1 PFTERLPAG
10 DYEAFMLL
18 APTDKGKRVAFAGL
32 DGGELATA
40 TQWLSAFCDERDV
53 LKLLSHEDTAGIE
66 IGSGLGALCG
76 EETFCAFAREVRRNS
91 EAFHPLDGAV
101 RMDGSTAQM
110 CRIKDLQLPVCSTGW
125 GEGNY
130 RCYYGIGADG
140 TYKGIL
146 CDFALLP
153 ARHKRSGNETVEV
166 ELDVNESD
174 HYIVDPDKSDAENSI
189 LQNTAILSDG
199 SASGAERLRAYAR
212 RGYSYHTA
220 GRYAEALADYLQAI
234 ELGKLPEN
242 SADFLSQA
250 WSLYDNAALIYRET
264 GRTAQ
269 AVALYREAKNISDTF
284 YSGAYAGLI
293 DIYRDNK
300 EYLAALA
307 IADEMVAARPQDPAA
322 YIKRSEIYMESEE
335 YEKAI
340 VDLTT
345 LIEKFKLSECILDKA
360 VCLRLAGKPK
370 EALSVL
376 DSYLLDGRANEIYYN
391 VRVGIDLAD
400 NNFAAA
406 YIDARNAYDVNP
418 DSPQTLERLIELDGL
433 LLHFKNVVKW
443 ASRYIELR
451 PQSEYGYSVRAEANV
466 HLGEYA
472 DAVADYLRLVQ
483 SDKADAKYY
492 ALLIR
497 AALLGGS
504 KGIAKK
510 YRKILRQSDNAYY
523 IYSLGLTLFFQRK
536 NVRAL
541 RYLELAAALHEVD
554 IVLSALISAYLEI
567 GEYEKA
573 EQVM

>member
-1 PFTERLPAG
+1 
-10 DYEAFMLL
+10 M
-18 APTDKGKRVAFAGL
+18 
-32 DGGELATA
+32 
-40 TQWLSAFCDERDV
+40 
-53 LKLLSHEDTAGIE
+53 
-66 IGSGLGALCG
+66 
-76 EETFCAFAREVRRNS
+76 
-91 EAFHPLDGAV
+91 
-101 RMDGSTAQM
+101 
-110 CRIKDLQLPVCSTGW
+110 
-125 GEGNY
+125 
-130 RCYYGIGADG
+130 
-140 TYKGIL
+140 
-146 CDFALLP
+146 
-153 ARHKRSGNETVEV
+153 
-166 ELDVNESD
+166 
-174 HYIVDPDKSDAENSI
+174 
-189 LQNTAILSDG
+189 
-199 SASGAERLRAYAR
+199 RAYAR

-220 GRYAEALADYLQAI
+220 GRYAEALSDYLHAI

-242 SADFLSQA
+242 RAEFPSHA

-300 EYLAALA
+300 EYLLALE

-418 DSPQTLERLIELDGL
+418 DAPQTLERLIELDGL

-451 PQSEYGYSVRAEANV
+451 PQSEYGYSVRAEANM

-472 DAVADYLRLVQ
+472 DAVADYTKLVQ
-483 SDKADAKYY
+483 SDKADPKYY
-492 ALLIR
+492 ALLIY
-497 AALLGGS
+497 AALCGGS
-504 KGIAKK
+504 KGTAKK
-510 YRKILRQSDNAYY
+510 YRKILRRLDNAYY
-523 IYSLGLTLFFQRK
+523 IYSLGITLFFQHK

-541 RYLELAAALHEVD
+541 RYLELAVALQEAD
-554 IVLSALISAYLEI
+554 IALSALIDCYLASGEYGQAERVMARYAEIADSEEAFIRYARIAKARGVSADDLANEYVHRYLCDCKDDGLLEKMRAYLR
-567 GEYEKA
+567 GL
-573 EQVM
+573 